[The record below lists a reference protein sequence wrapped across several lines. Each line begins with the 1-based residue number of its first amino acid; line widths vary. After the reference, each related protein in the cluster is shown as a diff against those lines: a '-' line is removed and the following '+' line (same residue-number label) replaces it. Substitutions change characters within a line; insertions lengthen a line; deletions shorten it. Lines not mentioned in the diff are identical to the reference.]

1 MTRGSIGLAVLAAKN
16 QSLLQISQLQ
26 RLQAAEVRLQG
37 YKAQA
42 TMVVGA
48 LDQLV
53 GRCEARRESL
63 VCEGVHLSIKHVIAL
78 MQRHPTIVPFLVYIS
93 NEAKHRERFAVSVSE
108 LHRTLSISKSLV
120 QASCPCAESARQWRT
135 AKNGC

>member
-1 MTRGSIGLAVLAAKN
+1 
-16 QSLLQISQLQ
+16 
-26 RLQAAEVRLQG
+26 
-37 YKAQA
+37 
-42 TMVVGA
+42 MVVGA

-93 NEAKHRERFAVSVSE
+93 NEAKHRERFAVGTRYHHQLPLPNSRPSVG
-108 LHRTLSISKSLV
+108 
-120 QASCPCAESARQWRT
+120 QAPCLAQGTRPS
-135 AKNGC
+135 

>member
-1 MTRGSIGLAVLAAKN
+1 M
-16 QSLLQISQLQ
+16 
-26 RLQAAEVRLQG
+26 QG

-63 VCEGVHLSIKHVIAL
+63 VCEGVHLSIKHVVAL
-78 MQRHPTIVPFLVYIS
+78 MQRHPTIVPFLVHIS
-93 NEAKHRERFAVSVSE
+93 NEAKHRERFAVSTTRESRVGPESGPTPPQHE
-108 LHRTLSISKSLV
+108 KSRYMRWFVHVTLV
-120 QASCPCAESARQWRT
+120 
-135 AKNGC
+135 